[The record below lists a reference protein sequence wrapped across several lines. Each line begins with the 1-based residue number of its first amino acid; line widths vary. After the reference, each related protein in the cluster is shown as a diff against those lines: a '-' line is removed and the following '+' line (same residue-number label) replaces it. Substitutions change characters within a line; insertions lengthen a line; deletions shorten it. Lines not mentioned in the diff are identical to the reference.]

1 MGITPA
7 PDSLFEG
14 FVYLALQ
21 ELATRISHRNTGAQ
35 IGDPVGFEVMK
46 RVCADENLHQL
57 FYRDLAAAAFEAAPN
72 EMMIALE
79 AQVRKFAMPGV
90 GIPDFDRARGA
101 DRQGRHLR
109 PADPPRSDPRA
120 GRDASVGRGEHHRSE
135 RRGAAAQERLMKR
148 LATSAKVAKRFADK
162 RDAALQPA

>member
-1 MGITPA
+1 MAQVSGGNTPPPTA
-7 PDSLFEG
+7 SLEG

-79 AQVRKFAMPGV
+79 KQVRKFAMP
-90 GIPDFDRARGA
+90 
-101 DRQGRHLR
+101 
-109 PADPPRSDPRA
+109 
-120 GRDASVGRGEHHRSE
+120 ASGSPTSTSM
-135 RRGAAAQERLMKR
+135 RR
-148 LATSAKVAKRFADK
+148 
-162 RDAALQPA
+162 